1 MGTTAPN
8 IQIFIK
14 IAEFRRIFVPKCRRA
29 DEAKI
34 WNIFFLHVPCISP
47 PLPAHFLFFLPLFCS
62 QLLSFLIPS
71 SPSSL
76 LFLSSLLSFPPP
88 TFPSLS
94 FPPFSS
100 LPTCPSPF
108 VFYPF
113 PPLPCRPLPSL
124 PIPLHCPPIPFH
136 TPLLLLPSC
145 PIPFHSLPLPPP
157 SISWGEVS
165 TIYHAV
171 GTAAG
176 RRCLDVPAVFIFSYS
191 LAAYFASVVRN

>member
-1 MGTTAPN
+1 VGTTAPN

-47 PLPAHFLFFLPLFCS
+47 PFPTHFLFFLPLFCS
-62 QLLSFLIPS
+62 QLLSFLSPVRFFSFLPS
-71 SPSSL
+71 FPFHLLPFPLFLFLLSLLSLPAPPLSFSTHFLPCPAVLFHPFPFPYTAL
-76 LFLSSLLSFPPP
+76 LFLF
-88 TFPSLS
+88 
-94 FPPFSS
+94 
-100 LPTCPSPF
+100 
-108 VFYPF
+108 
-113 PPLPCRPLPSL
+113 
-124 PIPLHCPPIPFH
+124 IH
-136 TPLLLLPSC
+136 PLLLLPSC
-145 PIPFHSLPLPPP
+145 PLPFHSLPLPSP

-171 GTAAG
+171 GTAAA